1 MLKKSQETSSNI
13 NKKQKKTKMSIQ
25 KDGDEFTSKDL
36 EKNIKTFIT
45 HNKGGKWELIKSPA
59 EDSDGKKINCYVED
73 DCSLNL

>member
-1 MLKKSQETSSNI
+1 
-13 NKKQKKTKMSIQ
+13 MSIQ

-45 HNKGGKWELIKSPA
+45 HNKGGKWELIKSPT
-59 EDSDGKKINCYVED
+59 EDSEGKKINCYVED